1 MRVSHRLRRPGRRGL
16 SVIAV
21 LLLAVAGT
29 GTWLILRP
37 GTSEAQAEPITYTV
51 SRTTVKDTVSASGTL
66 AAAKQADLDFA
77 VAGTVTKVFVKAGD
91 HVKKGQ
97 ALARI
102 DAASLRAS
110 YDSAEAALSSAYTAY
125 DDDADAGAGSTQL
138 ASDSAQIQSAKALLT
153 QAGNNLAD
161 ATLRA
166 SISGTVAARNLDVG
180 DTVAGSSSSSGSG
193 GSTTPTSSSSSSST
207 STSAFT
213 VLQPG
218 RFTVTASVSADDI
231 SSVKKGMQA
240 TLTTSSSSASASSGG
255 VGGFPGFSAF
265 GVPGGQSNKT
275 SGGSGGQADSSGS
288 GSSGTGSSSTT
299 IFGTVSEVSMV
310 ADTSSSTTTFPVTIE
325 VTGVH
330 RKLYAGT
337 SVTASITTKQVA
349 DVLVVPAMALS
360 STGGKTYVQ
369 KIVGG
374 KTVKTEVTV
383 GQTYGTQTQITK
395 GLESGDKI
403 ELASVTVRRACGSGG
418 SGGSSGLPSFS
429 NSGGTG
435 GFSGPPSFGGGQ

>member
-16 SVIAV
+16 TVIAV

-37 GTSEAQAEPITYTV
+37 GTSEAQTQPITYTV

-77 VAGTVTKVFVKAGD
+77 VSGTVTKVFVKAGD

-102 DAASLRAS
+102 DSSSLRAS
-110 YDSAEAALSSAYTAY
+110 YNSAKAALSSAYTAY

-138 ASDSAQIQSAKALLT
+138 ASDSAQIESAKASLT
-153 QAGNNLAD
+153 QAENDLAD

-166 SISGTVAARNLDVG
+166 TIAGTVAARNLDVG
-180 DTVAGSSSSSGSG
+180 DTVSGSSSSAGSG
-193 GSTTPTSSSSSSST
+193 GSDTPSSSSDASSS

-231 SSVKKGMQA
+231 SSVEKGMQA
-240 TLTTSSSSASASSGG
+240 TLTTNSSSSSSGSG
-255 VGGFPGFSAF
+255 GFGGFPGGF
-265 GVPGGQSNKT
+265 GGFPGMTTRSNDSSDST
-275 SGGSGGQADSSGS
+275 SGRSSSSSGGSD
-288 GSSGTGSSSTT
+288 SSSTT
-299 IFGTVSEVSMV
+299 IFGTVSEVGMV
-310 ADTSSSTTTFPVTIE
+310 ADTSSSTTSFPVTIE

-330 RKLYAGT
+330 KSLYAGT
-337 SVTASITTKQVA
+337 SVTASITTKQLSN
-349 DVLVVPAMALS
+349 VLVVPALALS
-360 STGGKTYVQ
+360 SADGKTYVQ
-369 KIVGG
+369 KIVGD

-403 ELASVTVRRACGSGG
+403 QLASVTVRRSGG
-418 SGGSSGLPSFS
+418 SGSSGSSGGGGLPSFS
-429 NSGGTG
+429 ESGGG